1 MRATV
6 AKAGHP
12 RGDLLARLAPGIF
25 LVFWASGFGVGK
37 VGLQHAEPLTFLSLR
52 FGVILALFVPAALA
66 LRPPAP
72 RRSRD
77 WLHIA
82 VIGLLI
88 QTVYFGGAYT
98 GMNLGVSAGMAA
110 VLASTQPL
118 IVALAAPHVTGERIG
133 ALRWLGLLLG
143 AAGAVTVVA
152 AGTSFTSALDLG
164 VVFCILSAL
173 GMAGATLY
181 QRRFPATA
189 HPVTVNLV
197 HAAVGLLTIG
207 PLALATETG
216 RVDWT
221 PDLVL
226 ALGWL
231 VLANSVIAVSL
242 LLFMVRRSEAS
253 RVSAL
258 FFLIPPV
265 AALIGWV
272 LLGETLTPL
281 ACVGMV
287 LAAAGVALV
296 TR

>member
-1 MRATV
+1 LRAT
-6 AKAGHP
+6 ATTRRHSG
-12 RGDLLARLAPGIF
+12 GDLLARLAPGIF
-25 LVFWASGFGVGK
+25 LVFWSSGFGVGK
-37 VGLQHAEPLTFLSLR
+37 VGLEHAEPLTFLSLR
-52 FGVILALFVPAALA
+52 FATIIVLFVPAALA

-72 RRSRD
+72 ARPID

-82 VIGLLI
+82 VIGFLI
-88 QTVYFGGAYT
+88 QTVYFGCAYA
-98 GMNLGVSAGMAA
+98 GMNLGVSAGVAA
-110 VLASTQPL
+110 VMASTQPL
-118 IVALAAPHVTGERIG
+118 IVALAAPWITGERIG
-133 ALRWLGLLLG
+133 PLAWAGLVLG
-143 AAGAVTVVA
+143 AAGAITVVA
-152 AGTSFTSALDLG
+152 AGTSFGGALDLG
-164 VVFCILSAL
+164 VLLCAGSAL

-207 PLALATETG
+207 PLALAVEDR

-221 PDLVL
+221 VDLGL

-265 AALIGWV
+265 AALIGWM

-281 ACVGMV
+281 ACLGMV

-296 TR
+296 SR